1 MAEFIGARISLI
13 SNSDIRYVGTLHE
26 INSETSTVALENVSM
41 LGTEGRRPENE
52 VAPLESIYEYILFR
66 GTDVKDLRIE
76 EAPTKD
82 IKPPPVPDDPAILGS
97 RSRPAPLNKTVAR
110 HQHHQNSPLPSQSL
124 QSQTSKQEPQEIPQN
139 VLPSSHYN
147 QQPQYPQYY
156 PQAPGWARG
165 APPGTTGLPPVGY
178 VNSASWFAG
187 PQQVYPP
194 GHFPP
199 YGYSTG
205 LPLQYP
211 PPQSTINGKPH
222 PIGSGP
228 SKQEISPTL
237 NPVKQ
242 NVITTE
248 PKNAPKAA
256 EMPAAPV
263 RKASTSP
270 MSAKVPNEKKKINTE
285 SSNMAS
291 LNGHRNN
298 YRVQPALPLPNL
310 TSNKETAPTKFA
322 NKAARPQTDLSNSL
336 RDATQAASAAVAAAM
351 ANLPQTNEN
360 AGPVDNLTKKVNEMR
375 ITDPNRVPRHNNGSN
390 PNTGKMSRGNNKNT
404 TTKGGSK
411 VFAPKIEVPKEDFDF
426 ESSNAKFSK
435 HDLVKESKS
444 NPSVGD
450 NLPSETLLDKKLP
463 VIYNKATSFFDNIS
477 SEAKDRQEAHI
488 NKHGGREWRGEEQK
502 KNLETF
508 GQESIDNSY
517 RGGYRGRGGGR
528 GGYRGRG
535 YSGSNHSSR
544 GREGR

>member
-52 VAPLESIYEYILFR
+52 VAPLDSVYEYILFR

-76 EAPTKD
+76 EAPIKE
-82 IKPPPVPDDPAILGS
+82 IKPPQVPNDPAILGS
-97 RSRPAPLNKTVAR
+97 RSRPTPPNRSVT
-110 HQHHQNSPLPSQSL
+110 HHHQQNLSIQGQGL
-124 QSQTSKQEPQEIPQN
+124 QSHQTKQEHQDLSQN
-139 VLPSSHYN
+139 VLNSSHFN
-147 QQPQYPQYY
+147 QQHQYPQFY
-156 PQAPGWARG
+156 PQASGWSREV
-165 APPGTTGLPPVGY
+165 PPGTTGFPSVPY
-178 VNSASWFAG
+178 VNSAGWFAG
-187 PQQVYPP
+187 PQQAYPP
-194 GHFPP
+194 GPPFPP
-199 YGYSTG
+199 FGYSTG
-205 LPLQYP
+205 LPLQYTQ
-211 PPQSTINGKPH
+211 PQNALNGKPH

-242 NVITTE
+242 SSNSVE

-263 RKASTSP
+263 RKVSSSQANTK
-270 MSAKVPNEKKKINTE
+270 APNEKKPSNAEVSNTGNN
-285 SSNMAS
+285 S
-291 LNGHRNN
+291 GPRNH
-298 YRVQPALPLPNL
+298 YRVQPALPLPN
-310 TSNKETAPTKFA
+310 TISKKEPTQSVTTNKVTKP
-322 NKAARPQTDLSNSL
+322 KTDLSETL

-351 ANLPQTNEN
+351 ANLPQNNETS
-360 AGPVDNLTKKVNEMR
+360 GPVDNLTKKVNEMR
-375 ITDPNRVPRHNNGSN
+375 ISDPNKVSRNTNGTNS
-390 PNTGKMSRGNNKNT
+390 NTGKQTRGNNKNGSSR
-404 TTKGGSK
+404 GGNRGS
-411 VFAPKIEVPKEDFDF
+411 APKIEVPKEDFDF

-435 HDLVKESKS
+435 HDLLKENSI
-444 NPSVGD
+444 NPSFGEIVPPEMPMD
-450 NLPSETLLDKKLP
+450 QKLP

-477 SEAKDRQEAHI
+477 SEAKDRQESNN
-488 NKHGGREWRGEEQK
+488 NKQGSREWRGEEQK

-517 RGGYRGRGGGR
+517 RGGYRGRGGSR

-535 YSGSNHSSR
+535 YSGSNHPSR